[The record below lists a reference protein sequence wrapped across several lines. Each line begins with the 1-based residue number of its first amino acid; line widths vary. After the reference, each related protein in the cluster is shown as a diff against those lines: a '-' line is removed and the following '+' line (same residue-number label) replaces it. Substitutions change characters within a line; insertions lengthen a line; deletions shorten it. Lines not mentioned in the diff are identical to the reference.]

1 MRGMV
6 EILDKIGAHEGDLLS
21 RCLVGF
27 CSEKPAERP
36 TLADLKRLSSSNW
49 KNVFSINIYELN
61 DKKFLFEFPYRNMA
75 EQTIQGQWRWKT
87 CNLHLEWWTPTTTSI
102 SKSVSVKETWIRAVG
117 IPLHLW
123 SNKVFQE
130 KGEICGGWVAME
142 EETKLKNHMKWARI
156 LVANNGP
163 DVAAQVIVNNFQ
175 GEIEGLLTAQRSFEC
190 VEEIRAQRV
199 VHGNSQVTE
208 NSPTFAR
215 MVRKSAEIMKDKETS
230 MEIEDTNKQVESNQ
244 EPSEIDH
251 DNNRVVLQNPITE
264 IVNREIDEAKPIM
277 SQQQF
282 IMQGKEKE
290 TSNWVQQ
297 NLIKSGKIFGVDFQG
312 HEEEAIELLLQI
324 DSCRLA
330 RRQEQCS
337 ESQRLREYKKKFDML
352 LCQVQKLR
360 EQRKWEECKY

>member
-1 MRGMV
+1 M
-6 EILDKIGAHEGDLLS
+6 DQSSGDS
-21 RCLVGF
+21 P
-27 CSEKPAERP
+27 SP
-36 TLADLKRLSSSNW
+36 
-49 KNVFSINIYELN
+49 
-61 DKKFLFEFPYRNMA
+61 M
-75 EQTIQGQWRWKT
+75 
-87 CNLHLEWWTPTTTSI
+87 
-102 SKSVSVKETWIRAVG
+102 VKEGLPRERRDLWRLGGYGVG
-117 IPLHLW
+117 
-123 SNKVFQE
+123 NKTE
-130 KGEICGGWVAME
+130 KSYEVGEDPGCKRW
-142 EETKLKNHMKWARI
+142 
-156 LVANNGP
+156 LV
-163 DVAAQVIVNNFQ
+163 DS
-175 GEIEGLLTAQRSFEC
+175 QRSFEC

-244 EPSEIDH
+244 EPSEINH

-264 IVNREIDEAKPIM
+264 IVNGEIDEAEPIM

-312 HEEEAIELLLQI
+312 NEKDAIELLLQI

-330 RRQEQCS
+330 RRQEQCN
-337 ESQRLREYKKKFDML
+337 EIKKSKTKG
-352 LCQVQKLR
+352 VQEKV
-360 EQRKWEECKY
+360 